1 MSSKLNPNAGA
12 FVPSFVVPVEVVT
25 AAMVTTPAAPSPGV
39 SKKNKGNITPT
50 NAVVNLPKSTRSNK
64 VPVDAVPHLAVPIE
78 TPLPAVRTLAELA
91 EAGRIVRG
99 RQHYSIAELLQF
111 RPFFTDAPPGF
122 DFVTINAMCGGTV
135 KEKTKL
141 AAKREK
147 QRAAAAASQ
156 PVLHYDPNAYA
167 YFRTTSPDL
176 DNKAKQPRHKPT
188 DSPEDEMKDAIAKLN
203 RLLDNL
209 PPANL
214 ISVDETINS
223 FHDIP
228 VTCTLSLQAVVGVL
242 FDRAIAAPELSQ
254 FYAPFCSGLSDSL
267 PDFKDGA
274 RTINFRR
281 ILLTKCYEALVEE
294 ADHASWRRQS
304 MLGNV
309 GLIGEL
315 FRRCVVP
322 TNWPCG
328 AIMLSWF
335 RQLLTENIMH
345 VCVAMMLDAD
355 LESVHPAPQVLQA
368 ACQLLLQ
375 VGDLLDGS
383 SPASRRTMD
392 EYFDALQRLTCHN
405 HLESSLSQLIHET
418 LEARSSG
425 WIRKRIDVVDVQSPA
440 MQSV

>member
-315 FRRCVVP
+315 FRR
-322 TNWPCG
+322 
-328 AIMLSWF
+328 
-335 RQLLTENIMH
+335 QLLTENIMH